1 MKAFLMTC
9 RTLWHCEIS
18 NPLSAAAPGVG
29 FRSDPCTDRFPFGKP
44 QQAQVRRRVR
54 AVSAPAPDSLP
65 ELSFPLELRFTR
77 ASRADA
83 DVPDAL

>member
-18 NPLSAAAPGVG
+18 NPLSATAPGVG

-44 QQAQVRRRVR
+44 QRAQVRRRVR
-54 AVSAPAPDSLP
+54 RFLHQPQTPCRSAFSA
-65 ELSFPLELRFTR
+65 
-77 ASRADA
+77 
-83 DVPDAL
+83 

>member
-29 FRSDPCTDRFPFGKP
+29 FRSDPCTDRFPCGKP
-44 QQAQVRRRVR
+44 PKAQARRRVR
-54 AVSAPAPDSLP
+54 RFLHQPQTPCRAV
-65 ELSFPLELRFTR
+65 LST
-77 ASRADA
+77 
-83 DVPDAL
+83 